1 MPKIIDYETEMVS
14 ANIFKYDDI
23 DMDINVVCVKYGTKY
38 GADYVNKL
46 YHGVRKNLSLKHT
59 FSCFTENAEGLDP
72 NVKVLPLQ
80 NHWKAWWSK
89 VNIFDGA
96 AYPNP

>member
-38 GADYVNKL
+38 GPDYVNKL

-72 NVKVLPLQ
+72 NVKVLPL
-80 NHWKAWWSK
+80 
-89 VNIFDGA
+89 
-96 AYPNP
+96 